1 LRLRKLEIQGFKSF
15 PDKTELT
22 FERPITAVVGPN
34 GSGKSNIA
42 DALRWVLGE
51 QSSKTLRGG
60 KMEDVIFGGTQTRK
74 PVGYAHVQLVIDN
87 SDHQLPDHPEEVTV
101 SRRLYRSGESEYR
114 IGGVMVRLKDVLELF
129 MDTGLGR
136 DGYSIIGQGKISE
149 IVSAKPTQRR
159 EIFEEAAGISKF
171 RYRKE
176 EAERR
181 LEQAEEN
188 LVRLRDI
195 LVELEDR
202 VGTLKEQ
209 SDKAKEFLAYSEEK
223 KSLEISLW
231 MQNLDQLKEQLS
243 AEEDK
248 LYLAKNRYEALE
260 RESEERQREMDAA
273 YLKVQSLGAEA
284 EEKRA
289 AVKAIEEQ
297 MAAHQAQVAVLENDI
312 RHNRQSIAQVEEE
325 LATSGQGSDALK
337 ARVLEKEQELAE
349 AQKELAALSVKLEA
363 AEERLAQQREQVA
376 KVNQELEALQVRR
389 DSVQNALQ
397 EARLM
402 LASSGT
408 VLAESTAR
416 LDALRQ
422 SSGSYDKA
430 VAELEEA
437 IAECDAQRAEE
448 EEKIQELENSKR
460 GYQLKGESR
469 KKSLQELM
477 DNIQSLQSQAQDAR
491 RRAKLLED
499 MEKSM
504 EGFAGSVKYILGQ
517 AERGAIRGVIGP
529 VSSLIST
536 KDEYTLAIETAL
548 GAAMQNIVVEDDRV
562 AKRAIGMLQSA
573 KAGRATFL
581 PLNTVKG
588 GRLTN
593 LSALEEQEGYIGV
606 AADLVQAEP
615 RLQKVVEQ
623 LLGRVCVA
631 EDLDCANHIAR
642 ASGYSVRV
650 VTLDGQV
657 INAGGSFTGGSSA
670 RGTGALG
677 RRREIELLHQKAR
690 ELEQQ
695 AASLEPTRKTLT
707 EELSAV
713 EAAVSGIDGEIKTAQ
728 EEMVR
733 LQATAE
739 QLRKNLEGARQNR
752 ALARQELETLTA
764 RLESLRN
771 EEVTAGQLV
780 QELEQQLTALSEQVE
795 SVRARQEM
803 LAVGAQAAADALA
816 EQRMLRLTAEKDT
829 QLLAQELEQ
838 ARSTLE
844 NAGLRA
850 QELTARK
857 AALEKQNQEIL
868 AKIQELGALMERE
881 AQEKAR
887 LEEKIAAL
895 IAQRNEVEKQITELH
910 AADRATAA
918 QKEEVGRELTALEAK
933 QQSLRGEY
941 DGIIA
946 KLWNEYELTRSQ
958 ALELVVELPSR
969 EKAQRR
975 LSELRS
981 KIKALGSVNVAAI
994 EEYRQVGERYE
1005 FLSRQVADV
1014 EQSKKQLLKLIDD
1027 LTQEMRTLFTETFQ
1041 KVSYHFSQIFVEL
1054 FGGGKAE
1061 LTLTGEEDVLE
1072 SGVEI
1077 YVQPPGKII
1086 KNLSLLSGG
1095 EQAFVA
1101 IAIYF
1106 AILKVRPSPFCLLD
1120 EIEAAL
1126 DDVNVAKFANY
1137 LRRMSDKT
1145 QFIAITHRRGTM
1157 EEADVLYGVTMQEEG
1172 VSKVLEL
1179 KVEEVEATLGIS

>member
-1 LRLRKLEIQGFKSF
+1 MRLRKLEIQGFKSF

-42 DALRWVLGE
+42 DAVRWVLGE

-60 KMEDVIFGGTQTRK
+60 RMEDVIFGGTQSRK
-74 PVGYAHVQLVIDN
+74 AVGYAYVQLVIDN
-87 SDHQLPDHPEEVTV
+87 SDQQLPGQPEELTV

-114 IGGVMVRLKDVLELF
+114 INGVMVRLRDVHELF

-136 DGYSIIGQGKISE
+136 DGYSIIGQGRISE
-149 IVSAKPTQRR
+149 IVSAKASQRR

-181 LEQAEEN
+181 LAQAEEN

-195 LVELEDR
+195 LLELEDR
-202 VGTLKEQ
+202 VGSLKEQ
-209 SDKAKEFLAYSEEK
+209 SDKAKEFLSYSEEK

-231 MQNLDQLKEQLS
+231 MQGLELLKEQMS
-243 AEEDK
+243 AQEDK
-248 LYLAKNRYEALE
+248 LYLAKNRYETLE
-260 RESEERQREMDAA
+260 REGAEHQREIEAA
-273 YLKVQSLGAEA
+273 YLQVQSLGVEV

-289 AVKAIEEQ
+289 AVKGLEEQ
-297 MAAHQAQVAVLENDI
+297 IAAHQAQVAVLQNDI
-312 RHNRQSIAQVEEE
+312 HHNKQSIAEVEQE
-325 LATSGQGSDALK
+325 LAALGLGNDALK
-337 ARVLEKEQELAE
+337 SRAREKEQELE
-349 AQKELAALSVKLEA
+349 AAKGELASLQSKLEA

-376 KVNQELEALQVRR
+376 KVNQELEVLQVRR
-389 DSVQNALQ
+389 DSVQEAMQ
-397 EARLM
+397 EAKLFK
-402 LASSGT
+402 ASSGT

-422 SSGSYDKA
+422 SSGAHDKA

-437 IAECDAQRAEE
+437 IGECDTQKAEE
-448 EEKIQELENSKR
+448 GEKIQGLENSRR

-469 KKSLQELM
+469 KRSLQELLEKM
-477 DNIQSLQSQAQDAR
+477 QSLQHQAQDAR

-517 AERGAIRGVIGP
+517 AEKGAVRGIIGP

-536 KDEYTLAIETAL
+536 EDEYTLAIETAL
-548 GAAMQNIVVEDDRV
+548 GAAMQNIVVETDNV
-562 AKRAIGMLQSA
+562 AKGAIRMLQSA

-581 PLNTVKG
+581 PLNTIKG
-588 GRLTN
+588 SRPPN
-593 LSALEEQEGYIGV
+593 VSAVRGQEGYLGL
-606 AADLVQAEP
+606 ASDLVQTEP

-631 EDLDCANHIAR
+631 EDLDCANRIAKV
-642 ASGYSVRV
+642 SGYSLRI

-677 RRREIELLHQKAR
+677 RRTEIEKLRSKAQ

-695 AASLEPTRKTLT
+695 MAQLEPGRKSLT

-713 EAAVSGIDGEIKTAQ
+713 EAAMSGIDAEIKTAQ
-728 EEMVR
+728 EETVR
-733 LQATAE
+733 LQATGD
-739 QLRKNLEGARQNR
+739 QLRKNLEGAKQNR
-752 ALARQELETLTA
+752 ILARQEVENLTA
-764 RLESLRN
+764 RLESLRD
-771 EEVTAGQLV
+771 EEVTAERLV
-780 QELEQQLTALSEQVE
+780 EELEQQLAGLEEQVA
-795 SVRARQEM
+795 SVRTRQEM
-803 LAVGAQAAADALA
+803 LAVGAQAATEALG

-850 QELTARK
+850 QELKARQEG
-857 AALEKQNQEIL
+857 LERENRTIL
-868 AKIQELGALMERE
+868 ARIEELGALMERE
-881 AQEKAR
+881 AAEKKE
-887 LEEKIAAL
+887 LEEKIATL
-895 IAQRNEVEKQITELH
+895 IVQRNQREKQITALH
-910 AADRATAA
+910 AADRVTAG
-918 QKEEVGRELTALEAK
+918 QKEAVGRELTALEAK
-933 QQSLRGEY
+933 QNTLQGDY
-941 DGIIA
+941 DAIIA
-946 KLWNEYELTRSQ
+946 KLWNEYELTRTQ
-958 ALELVVELPSR
+958 AAQLVVELPGKD
-969 EKAQRR
+969 KAQRR

-981 KIKALGSVNVAAI
+981 KIKGLGSVNVAAI
-994 EEYRQVGERYE
+994 EEYKQVGERYE
-1005 FLSRQVADV
+1005 FLSGQVADV
-1014 EQSKKQLLKLIDD
+1014 EQSKKQLLQLIGD
-1027 LTQEMRTLFTETFQ
+1027 LTQEMRTLFTDTFQ
-1041 KVSYHFSQIFVEL
+1041 QVSHHFSQIFVEL

-1061 LTLTGEEDVLE
+1061 LTLTAEEDVLE

-1086 KNLSLLSGG
+1086 KNLTLLSGG

-1126 DDVNVAKFANY
+1126 DDVNVVKFATY
-1137 LRRMSDKT
+1137 LRRMSGST

-1172 VSKVLEL
+1172 VSKLLEL
-1179 KVEEVEATLGIS
+1179 AVEEVEATLGIS

>member
-1 LRLRKLEIQGFKSF
+1 MRLRKLEIQGFKSF

-42 DALRWVLGE
+42 DAVRWVLGE

-60 KMEDVIFGGTQTRK
+60 KMEDVIFGGTQSRK

-87 SDHQLPDHPEEVTV
+87 SDQQLSGQPEELTV

-114 IGGVMVRLKDVLELF
+114 IGGTMVRLKDVHQLF

-149 IVSAKPTQRR
+149 IVSAKATQRR

-181 LEQAEEN
+181 LAQAEEN

-202 VGTLKEQ
+202 VGSLKEQ

-231 MQNLDQLKEQLS
+231 MQGLDHLKEQL
-243 AEEDK
+243 AAQEDK

-260 RESEERQREMDAA
+260 RESEEHQREIEAA
-273 YLKVQSLGAEA
+273 YLKVQSLGSEV

-289 AVKAIEEQ
+289 AVKAMEEQ
-297 MAAHQAQVAVLENDI
+297 IAAHQAQVAVLQNDI
-312 RHNRQSIAQVEEE
+312 HHNRQSIAGVEEE
-325 LATSGQGSDALK
+325 LAASGLGSDALK
-337 ARVLEKEQELAE
+337 ARVREKEQELEE
-349 AQKELAALSVKLEA
+349 AKKELAALSSKLEA
-363 AEERLAQQREQVA
+363 AEERLVQQREQVA
-376 KVNQELEALQVRR
+376 KVHQELEALQVRR
-389 DSVQNALQ
+389 DSVQQALQ
-397 EARLM
+397 EAKLF

-422 SSGSYDKA
+422 SSGAYDKA
-430 VAELEEA
+430 VTELEEA
-437 IAECDAQRAEE
+437 IAECNAQRAEE
-448 EEKIQELENSKR
+448 EEKIQGLENSKR

-469 KKSLQELM
+469 KKSLQELL
-477 DNIQSLQSQAQDAR
+477 DNIQDLQHKAQDAR

-517 AERGAIRGVIGP
+517 AEKGAIGGIIGP
-529 VSSLIST
+529 VSTLLST

-548 GAAMQNIVVEDDRV
+548 GAAMQNIVVEDDRI

-588 GRLTN
+588 SRSPN
-593 LSALEEQEGYIGV
+593 VSAMEQQEGYIGI
-606 AADLVQAEP
+606 ASDLVQAEP

-631 EDLDCANHIAR
+631 EDLDCANQIAK
-642 ASGYSVRV
+642 AGGYSLRV

-677 RRREIELLHQKAR
+677 RRREIERLQKRAQ
-690 ELEQQ
+690 ELEKQ
-695 AASLEPTRKTLT
+695 AVELEPARKSLT

-713 EAAVSGIDGEIKTAQ
+713 EAAISGIDGEIKTAQ

-733 LQATAE
+733 LQATTE
-739 QLRKNLEGARQNR
+739 QLRKNLESARQNR
-752 ALARQELETLTA
+752 ILARQEVETLTT
-764 RLESLRN
+764 RLENLRD
-771 EEVTAGQLV
+771 EEVTAERLV
-780 QELEQQLTALSEQVE
+780 EELEQQLSSLEEQVN
-795 SVRARQEM
+795 SVRSRQEM

-838 ARSTLE
+838 AHSTLE

-850 QELTARK
+850 QELASRK
-857 AALEKQNQEIL
+857 EALERENREIL
-868 AKIQELGALMERE
+868 AKIQELGNRMERE
-881 AQEKAR
+881 ALEKAQ
-887 LEEKIAAL
+887 LEEKISAL
-895 IAQRNEVEKQITELH
+895 IVQRNEMEKQITALH

-918 QKEEVGRELTALEAK
+918 QKEEVGRELTALEAR
-933 QQSLRGEY
+933 QHSLQSDY
-941 DGIIA
+941 DAIIS
-946 KLWNEYELTRSQ
+946 KLWNEYELTRTQ
-958 ALELVVELPSR
+958 AMELVVELPSKER
-969 EKAQRR
+969 AQRR

-1014 EQSKKQLLKLIDD
+1014 EQSKKQLLELISD
-1027 LTQEMRTLFTETFQ
+1027 LTQEMRTLFTDTFQ
-1041 KVSYHFSQIFVEL
+1041 RVSHHFSQIFVEL

-1061 LTLTGEEDVLE
+1061 LTLTEEEDVLE

-1106 AILKVRPSPFCLLD
+1106 AILKVRPSPFCVLD

-1126 DDVNVAKFANY
+1126 DDVNVVKFANY
-1137 LRRMSDKT
+1137 LRRMSAST

-1172 VSKVLEL
+1172 VSKLLEL
-1179 KVEEVEATLGIS
+1179 EVEEVEATLGIS